1 MLEYINLGYAR
12 LLTAEEVR
20 LRSDITWYLLHHGVR
35 SQTSTTTKVRVVFDG
50 AVKCVDPTIGE
61 EVSINDK
68 LLRGPN
74 YLVNMRGVFNRFH
87 EKLIPVSADIEKNV
101 SPSAGVRARSRCLQV
116 SIPTARQ

>member
-12 LLTAEEVR
+12 LLTAEEAR
-20 LRSDITWYLLHHGVR
+20 QRSDITWYLPRHGVQ

-50 AVKCVDPTIGE
+50 AAKCVDPTTGE

-74 YLVNMRGVFNRFH
+74 YLANMRGVFNRFR
-87 EKLIPVSADIEKNV
+87 EKTYTCQ
-101 SPSAGVRARSRCLQV
+101 R
-116 SIPTARQ
+116 